1 MSYVAVEVLVLDLCL
16 EQVLVTRMTVLVQV
30 DLAAVRVVEGTA
42 LVHTHV
48 ARDTTVPTCTRAEH
62 KQLCRSTSLSSAT
75 QHTLCR
81 KTSDRKRQQIA
92 DERKLYQTF
101 YKSLK

>member
-16 EQVLVTRMTVLVQV
+16 KQVLVARMTVLVQV
-30 DLAAVRVVEGTA
+30 DLAAVCVVEGTA
-42 LVHTHV
+42 LVLTHV
-48 ARDTTVPTCTRAEH
+48 ARNTTVPTRAEH
-62 KQLCRSTSLSSAT
+62 KQLCRSTSRSYVT
-75 QHTLCR
+75 QQTLCR